1 MAEDARPEIGY
12 TGARFGGGRKRRAPA
27 SAASAARA
35 AEQAPEVGSAPERDI
50 PAVGYTGAR
59 FGGSPR
65 RRTPEPVPE
74 RTPEPEPVGPAPL
87 SVEWPLYRAEQDH
100 AEQDRAGRD
109 ADPDA
114 DFDPDTATFTGGSP
128 AGAPSSIR
136 VRPYIL
142 TGGRTRAEIEL
153 ELETLVSAGPR
164 PAREHHAVVGL
175 CHRPVSV
182 AEVAALMNA
191 PVGVARVVLGDL
203 ASQGAVTV
211 HAAGVQDVPDLAFLE
226 RVLTGL
232 RRL

>member
-1 MAEDARPEIGY
+1 MAEDARPEI
-12 TGARFGGGRKRRAPA
+12 
-27 SAASAARA
+27 
-35 AEQAPEVGSAPERDI
+35 
-50 PAVGYTGAR
+50 GYTGAR

-142 TGGRTRAEIEL
+142 TGGRTRAGPSAIFGLAGAARRHRFRASGNEC
-153 ELETLVSAGPR
+153 VSRA
-164 PAREHHAVVGL
+164 
-175 CHRPVSV
+175 
-182 AEVAALMNA
+182 N
-191 PVGVARVVLGDL
+191 
-203 ASQGAVTV
+203 V
-211 HAAGVQDVPDLAFLE
+211 HAASVF
-226 RVLTGL
+226 
-232 RRL
+232 